1 METLIA
7 ESWFK
12 VENAIGQRPQLTG
25 DAYAMRA
32 QYKALDDQA
41 NATRVISPNVTV
53 EDRKITPQ
61 LTVRIYT
68 PTVGHAD
75 THPLPVGLYF
85 HGGGLCCGDLD
96 SEDTFC
102 RQVAER
108 LPCVIVSVG
117 YRLAPEYKAPAQLDD
132 AVEAWNW
139 AYMNA
144 PALNGNRERYF
155 VVGQSAGGS
164 LVLTLM
170 RRLIS
175 LGRRDE
181 VKGVAAIVPF
191 ALHPDAVP
199 SRYVDR
205 YRAFEECADSP
216 VSTKQTMSRFYSEF
230 GTEFAVSLCCISLT
244 VAVIDAIGAQPT
256 DPDVYILNA
265 ESELHQFPPTYLAVC
280 EIDPIRD
287 DGLILHDRLKASGVP
302 VQLEYYRGLP
312 HVFWAF
318 GCPAPSGEFVGDVVK
333 GIKAFTHS

>member
-7 ESWFK
+7 DSWFK
-12 VENAIGQRPQLTG
+12 VENAMGQRPQLTG
-25 DAYAMRA
+25 DVYAMRA
-32 QYKALDDQA
+32 QYKALADQA
-41 NATRVISPNVTV
+41 NATRIISPTVTV
-53 EDRKITPQ
+53 EDRKVTPQ
-61 LTVRIYT
+61 LTVRIYM

-75 THPLPVGLYF
+75 TRPLPVGLYF

-144 PALNGNRERYF
+144 TALNGDRKRYF
-155 VVGQSAGGS
+155 VAGQSAGGA

-175 LGRRDE
+175 LGRRNE

-205 YRAFEECADSP
+205 YRAFEECADGP
-216 VSTKQTMSRFYSEF
+216 VNTKQAMRRFYE
-230 GTEFAVSLCCISLT
+230 
-244 VAVIDAIGAQPT
+244 AIGAQPT
-256 DPDVYILNA
+256 EPDVYILNA

-318 GCPAPSGEFVGDVVK
+318 GCPAPSGDFVGDVVG
-333 GIKAFTHS
+333 GIKTFMHS

>member
-25 DAYAMRA
+25 DVHAMRA

-102 RQVAER
+102 RQLAER

-144 PALNGNRERYF
+144 PALNGDRERYF
-155 VVGQSAGGS
+155 VIGQSAGGS

-170 RRLIS
+170 RRLIL
-175 LGRRDE
+175 LGRKDE

-191 ALHPDAVP
+191 ALRPDAVP

-216 VSTKQTMSRFYSEF
+216 VSTKETMSRFH
-230 GTEFAVSLCCISLT
+230 
-244 VAVIDAIGAQPT
+244 DAIGAQPT
-256 DPDVYILNA
+256 DPDVYILND

-280 EIDPIRD
+280 EIDPLRD

-318 GCPAPSGEFVGDVVK
+318 GCPAPSGDFVGDVVK

>member
-1 METLIA
+1 MERLIA

-25 DAYAMRA
+25 DVYAMRA
-32 QYKALDDQA
+32 QYKALADQA
-41 NATRVISPNVTV
+41 NATRIISPNVTV
-53 EDRKITPQ
+53 DDRKITPQ
-61 LTVRIYT
+61 LTVRIYM

-75 THPLPVGLYF
+75 TCPLPVGLYF

-117 YRLAPEYKAPAQLDD
+117 YRLAPEYKAPAQLHD

-144 PALNGNRERYF
+144 TALNGDRKRYF
-155 VVGQSAGGS
+155 VAGQSAGGA

-181 VKGVAAIVPF
+181 VNGVAAIVPF

-205 YRAFEECADSP
+205 YRAFEECADGP
-216 VSTKQTMSRFYSEF
+216 VNTKQAMSRLYE
-230 GTEFAVSLCCISLT
+230 
-244 VAVIDAIGAQPT
+244 AIGAQPT
-256 DPDVYILNA
+256 EPDVYILNA

-318 GCPAPSGEFVGDVVK
+318 GCPAPSSDFVGDVVE
-333 GIKAFTHS
+333 GIKNFTHS

>member
-1 METLIA
+1 
-7 ESWFK
+7 
-12 VENAIGQRPQLTG
+12 
-25 DAYAMRA
+25 
-32 QYKALDDQA
+32 
-41 NATRVISPNVTV
+41 
-53 EDRKITPQ
+53 
-61 LTVRIYT
+61 VRIYT

-102 RQVAER
+102 RQLAER
-108 LPCVIVSVG
+108 LSCVIVSVG
-117 YRLAPEYKAPAQLDD
+117 YRLAPEYRAPAQLDD

-144 PALNGNRERYF
+144 AALNGDRERYF
-155 VVGQSAGGS
+155 IVGQSAGGT

-199 SRYVDR
+199 SRYFDR
-205 YRAFEECADSP
+205 YRAFEECADGP
-216 VSTKQTMSRFYSEF
+216 VSTKQAMSRFYE
-230 GTEFAVSLCCISLT
+230 
-244 VAVIDAIGAQPT
+244 AIGAQPT

-280 EIDPIRD
+280 EIDPLRD

-312 HVFWAF
+312 HVFWVF
-318 GCPAPSGEFVGDVVK
+318 GCPAPSGDFVGDVVK
-333 GIKAFTHS
+333 GIKTFTHS

>member
-25 DAYAMRA
+25 DVYAMRA

-108 LPCVIVSVG
+108 LPSVIVSVG
-117 YRLAPEYKAPAQLDD
+117 YRLAPEYKASAQLDD

-144 PALNGNRERYF
+144 PALNGDRGRYF
-155 VVGQSAGGS
+155 VVGQSAGGT

-181 VKGVAAIVPF
+181 VTGVAAIVPF

-205 YRAFEECADSP
+205 YRAFEECADGP
-216 VSTKQTMSRFYSEF
+216 VNTKQAMSRLYE
-230 GTEFAVSLCCISLT
+230 
-244 VAVIDAIGAQPT
+244 AIGAQPT

-318 GCPAPSGEFVGDVVK
+318 GCPAPRGDFVGDVVK
-333 GIKAFTHS
+333 GIKTFTHS